1 MVGESPLK
9 EGPGQPGLF
18 FYVSH
23 VVETKDVVLAMLGA
37 SAALAGFVLVFLGVV
52 IASYQSYSG
61 PVPEQVVQP
70 YRRLGAILLAMFGLS
85 LLAVLACLAWLVGGG
100 PDAAYGL
107 VVGVFVVEVLAVFGV
122 AVSASRLALW
132 R

>member
-1 MVGESPLK
+1 MI
-9 EGPGQPGLF
+9 
-18 FYVSH
+18 
-23 VVETKDVVLAMLGA
+23 ETKDVVLAMLGA

-85 LLAVLACLAWLVGGG
+85 LVAVLACLAWLVGGG
-100 PDAAYGL
+100 PEAAYGL
-107 VVGVFVVEVLAVFGV
+107 VVAVFVVEVLAVFGV